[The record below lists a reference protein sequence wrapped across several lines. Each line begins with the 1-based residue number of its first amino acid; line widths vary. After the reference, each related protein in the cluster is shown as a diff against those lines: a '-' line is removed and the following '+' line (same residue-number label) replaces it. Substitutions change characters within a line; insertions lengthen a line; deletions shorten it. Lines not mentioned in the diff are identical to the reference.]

1 MKRTRETT
9 IRSSDVDTQ
18 TESLKA
24 RLRNKSSSNIDN
36 KLESIS
42 KVLEESS
49 NEWAQTSQKG
59 INSIF
64 GGIYS
69 NYG

>member
-9 IRSSDVDTQ
+9 IKSSDTQ
-18 TESLKA
+18 TESLT
-24 RLRNKSSSNIDN
+24 LRNNSSSNIDN

-49 NEWAQTSQKG
+49 NEWAQTNQKG
-59 INSIF
+59 VNSIF
-64 GGIYS
+64 GGIYCH
-69 NYG
+69 YG

>member
-9 IRSSDVDTQ
+9 IKSSDTQ
-18 TESLKA
+18 TESLTLK
-24 RLRNKSSSNIDN
+24 NSNIDN

-49 NEWAQTSQKG
+49 NEWAQTNQKG
-59 INSIF
+59 LNSIF

-69 NYG
+69 HYG

>member
-9 IRSSDVDTQ
+9 IKSSDTQ
-18 TESLKA
+18 TESLKP
-24 RLRNKSSSNIDN
+24 RNNSSSNIDN

-59 INSIF
+59 VSSIF

-69 NYG
+69 HYG